1 VKRLVGLMGGAIGL
15 ESHPGQGATFWF
27 KARLQKAASS
37 PVALEPPAPPAIEA
51 ARGGDA
57 SRIPIVALT
66 AHAMSGDREPCLGAG
81 MDDDLTKPFTRRSLG
96 EMLEHRA
103 PIGARTVDE
112 R

>member
-1 VKRLVGLMGGAIGL
+1 
-15 ESHPGQGATFWF
+15 
-27 KARLQKAASS
+27 
-37 PVALEPPAPPAIEA
+37 
-51 ARGGDA
+51 
-57 SRIPIVALT
+57 
-66 AHAMSGDREPCLGAG
+66 MSGDREPCLGAG